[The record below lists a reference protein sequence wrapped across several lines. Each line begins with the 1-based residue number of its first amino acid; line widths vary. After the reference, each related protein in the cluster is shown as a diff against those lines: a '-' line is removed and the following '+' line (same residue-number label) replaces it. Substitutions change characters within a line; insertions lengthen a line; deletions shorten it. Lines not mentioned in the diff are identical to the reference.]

1 MSKFVMELQKLC
13 LDSKVTCSELL
24 MKAYFLAQK
33 LEVKEF
39 GFFFNNEMNG
49 YTDDEDL
56 PKYRF
61 VPVE

>member
-33 LEVKEF
+33 LERCFYKRRSFTIRTLGKIE
-39 GFFFNNEMNG
+39 
-49 YTDDEDL
+49 
-56 PKYRF
+56 
-61 VPVE
+61 